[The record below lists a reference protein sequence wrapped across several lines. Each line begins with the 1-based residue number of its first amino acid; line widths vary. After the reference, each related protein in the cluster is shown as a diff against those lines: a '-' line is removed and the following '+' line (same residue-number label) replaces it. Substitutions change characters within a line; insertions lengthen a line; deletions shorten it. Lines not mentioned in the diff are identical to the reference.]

1 VYIGVHSWF
10 KSFVSILFLMESTP
24 QISFIGVVGTGLMGS
39 GIAAVFAAAGR
50 TVFLFDQDPKRL
62 EEATQKI
69 GEICEEM
76 HGAGLTSLSQ
86 TEIFSH
92 IKPASK
98 LAELR
103 AVEFIIEAVSEVLEI
118 KHALYRELEAV
129 VRRETILASNT
140 SGFMP
145 SKLSAALAFPD
156 RFIVTHFWNPPHAI
170 PLVEVVPSPRT
181 SPAVVERTVALLRA
195 ARAEPV
201 LVEREI
207 PGFIGNRLQYAVLRE
222 ALAIVRSG
230 AASPEAVDTVMK
242 ASLGRRYATVGPL
255 ETADLGGLDTFLT
268 IASYLMPELAK
279 DEDVLELMRTRVAA
293 GHIGLRS
300 GEGFYPWS
308 PERAREVIRRRNA
321 DLLRRRLSD
330 LS

>member
-1 VYIGVHSWF
+1 
-10 KSFVSILFLMESTP
+10 MENSQ
-24 QISFIGVVGTGLMGS
+24 QISRVGVVGTGLMGS

-76 HGAGLTSLSQ
+76 RAAELTVLSQ
-86 TEIFSH
+86 AEIFSR
-92 IKPASK
+92 INPVSE
-98 LAELR
+98 LAGLSE
-103 AVEFIIEAVSEVLEI
+103 VEFIIEAVPEVIEI
-118 KHALYRELEAV
+118 KHALYRELETAV
-129 VRRETILASNT
+129 KKETILASNT

-145 SKLSAALAFPD
+145 SKLSECLARPD
-156 RFIVTHFWNPPHAI
+156 RFIVAHFWNPPHAI
-170 PLVEVVPSPRT
+170 PLVEVVPSQRT
-181 SPAVVERTVALLRA
+181 SSAVVERTMALLRE

-201 LVEREI
+201 LVEKEI

-230 AASPEAVDTVMK
+230 AASPEGVDTVMK

-268 IASYLMPELAK
+268 IASHLMPELAK
-279 DEDVLELMRTRVAA
+279 DEDVLELMRARVAA
-293 GHIGLRS
+293 GHNGLRS

-308 PERAREVIRRRNA
+308 PERAQEVIKRRNA
-321 DLLRRRLSD
+321 DLLRRRLVD

>member
-1 VYIGVHSWF
+1 M
-10 KSFVSILFLMESTP
+10 KSSP
-24 QISFIGVVGTGLMGS
+24 QISLIGVVGTGLMGS

-76 HGAGLTSLSQ
+76 RDAGLTSLSQ

-92 IKPASK
+92 IKPVSK

-103 AVEFIIEAVSEVLEI
+103 AAEFIIEAVPEVLEI

-129 VRRETILASNT
+129 VGRESILASNT

-145 SKLSAALAFPD
+145 SKLSEALVGPD
-156 RFIVTHFWNPPHAI
+156 RFVVAHFWNPPHAI
-170 PLVEVVPSPRT
+170 PLVEVVPSART
-181 SPAVVERTVALLRA
+181 SPAAVERTMDLLRA
-195 ARAEPV
+195 TRAEPV
-201 LVEREI
+201 LVEKEI

-230 AASPEAVDTVMK
+230 GASPEAVDTVMK

-268 IASYLMPELAK
+268 IASHLMPELAK
-279 DEDVLELMRTRVAA
+279 DEDVLELLRERVAA
-293 GHIGLRS
+293 GHTGLRS
-300 GEGFYPWS
+300 GRGFYPWS
-308 PERAREVIRRRNA
+308 PERAREVIKRRNA

-330 LS
+330 LE